1 MTIHHG
7 LFGLWPM
14 RGEGKC
20 GERERDV
27 RWRDGGLGEVKGQR
41 KKGGTFSEDGRLEK
55 KQRGTITPMFK
66 RLFSAPPHLP
76 SDTSQGQH
84 FKVREFVALSPQ
96 AHLEKLFF
104 FSPKREIIFLSFSLF
119 SIFIFIFFV
128 SSINL
133 YSCSLNLIK
142 HVLPAGVF
150 AHKKTQTNRKTCK
163 KKKKKKSAKT

>member
-1 MTIHHG
+1 M
-7 LFGLWPM
+7 
-14 RGEGKC
+14 
-20 GERERDV
+20 ERERDV

-66 RLFSAPPHLP
+66 RLFSAPP
-76 SDTSQGQH
+76 TSPPTPRRGSTLKSGSLWH
-84 FKVREFVALSPQ
+84 FPLRLIWRN
-96 AHLEKLFF
+96 FF
-104 FSPKREIIFLSFSLF
+104 FFPKREIIFLSFSLF
-119 SIFIFIFFV
+119 SIFIFTFFV

-150 AHKKTQTNRKTCK
+150 AQKNPQTNRKTCK
-163 KKKKKKSAKT
+163 KEKKKEIS

>member
-1 MTIHHG
+1 M
-7 LFGLWPM
+7 
-14 RGEGKC
+14 
-20 GERERDV
+20 ERERDV

-66 RLFSAPPHLP
+66 RLFSAPP
-76 SDTSQGQH
+76 TSPPTPRRGSTLKSGSLWH
-84 FKVREFVALSPQ
+84 FPLRLIWRN
-96 AHLEKLFF
+96 FF

-119 SIFIFIFFV
+119 SIFYFFFV

-150 AHKKTQTNRKTCK
+150 AQKKLKQTGKRVK
-163 KKKKKKSAKT
+163 KKEKSAKT